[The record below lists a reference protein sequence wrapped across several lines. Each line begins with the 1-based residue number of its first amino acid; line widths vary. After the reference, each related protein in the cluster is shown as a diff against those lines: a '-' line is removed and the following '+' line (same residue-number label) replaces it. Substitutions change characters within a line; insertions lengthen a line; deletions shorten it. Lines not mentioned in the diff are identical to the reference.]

1 VAAPAKLSEADV
13 KRIRRRV
20 QAGEHQTDLAV
31 EFGVN
36 RKTLRRRLDAL
47 EAFERER
54 AARIADKR
62 LRRQAAGEKRKLFER
77 QRDAAGL
84 AASERSSNGP
94 RAQTRRRV
102 RNPYFD
108 WLDRPKNLSARA
120 LSEAHGLVRVRLPD
134 GSVRRWVEAE
144 DVEAFL
150 DDGWLLDHTPRS
162 TRQLR

>member
-1 VAAPAKLSEADV
+1 MAAPAKLSEADV

-84 AASERSSNGP
+84 SATEPREP
-94 RAQTRRRV
+94 RAQPRTRV

-108 WLDRPKNLSARA
+108 WLGRPKNLSARA
-120 LSEAHGLVRVRLPD
+120 LSEARGLVRVRLPD
-134 GSVRRWVEAE
+134 GSVRKWVEAE
-144 DVEAFL
+144 DVEALL
-150 DDGWLLDHTPRS
+150 DDGWLLDHTHRS
-162 TRQLR
+162 KRQVR